1 MKLSIACLLLIAAV
15 SAAPLEGSAPIE
27 GSELVHNSAFE
38 EYDEFGQE
46 LAPSGDYWINKR
58 TAGGK
63 SKFGDAKYH
72 AGANLYRNGMVPT
85 TSFRKS
91 MKALKAATKRF
102 KEAKAR
108 YTLKKGCQRIKQCR
122 TRKCVGKKA
131 KAAKKLAK
139 NMAKS
144 GMGPNAHIMGG
155 GGGVRLWGRGKSD
168 YLSKLWDKKN
178 RKSATLVQGRPW
190 IRRLP
195 CQRKVCRWITKCNK
209 AKVKAYERKAK
220 KEEAATA
227 KKAEARYM
235 KEVSRKGHKK
245 SKKGGK
251 KKSKKGGKKKGG
263 KKKSKK
269 GGKKSKKAKKKA
281 AETDFVETSMFDF

>member
-144 GMGPNAHIMGG
+144 GMGPHAHIMGG

-168 YLSKLWDKKN
+168 YLSKLWAKKA
-178 RKSATLVQGRPW
+178 RKTASLVQKQPW

-195 CQRKVCRWITKCNK
+195 CQRKVCRWITKCNQK
-209 AKVKAYERKAK
+209 KVKAYERKQK
-220 KEEAATA
+220 KQEAAIA
-227 KKAEARYM
+227 KRSEARYM
-235 KEVSRKGHKK
+235 KEVTQKGG
-245 SKKGGK
+245 KKGRKKGGKKGGKKGK
-251 KKSKKGGKKKGG
+251 KKSKK
-263 KKKSKK
+263 KSKK
-269 GGKKSKKAKKKA
+269 GKKKT
-281 AETDFVETSMFDF
+281 AETDFVETSMFNF